1 MVHFWYIKKV
11 FWNRTGLGYGKLL
24 LLKNN
29 KVEELKPKE
38 EKMEEQLT
46 ALIAQ
51 VAAIEAKANTTNTI
65 FAEMY

>member
-1 MVHFWYIKKV
+1 M

-51 VAAIEAKANTTNTI
+51 VAAIESKANPTNTI